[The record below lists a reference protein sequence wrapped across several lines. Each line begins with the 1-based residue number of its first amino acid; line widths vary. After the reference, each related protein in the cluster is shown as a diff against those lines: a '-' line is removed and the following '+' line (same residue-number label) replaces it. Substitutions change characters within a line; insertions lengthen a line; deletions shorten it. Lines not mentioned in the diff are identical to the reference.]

1 MCWTGYRIR
10 GEPKEVKVGRE
21 RDEFHRECVEQ
32 RFNELEYQGYSYAE
46 ATRLAEEQIVHDHDP
61 RDED

>member
-1 MCWTGYRIR
+1 MRLRTGCIR

-21 RDEFHRECVEQ
+21 RDEFHQECVEQ
-32 RFNELEYQGYSYAE
+32 RFNELLDAGHGYSE
-46 ATRLAEEQIVHDHDP
+46 ANRLAEEQIVHDHDP

>member
-1 MCWTGYRIR
+1 M
-10 GEPKEVKVGRE
+10 GRE
-21 RDEFHRECVEQ
+21 RDECHRECVEQ